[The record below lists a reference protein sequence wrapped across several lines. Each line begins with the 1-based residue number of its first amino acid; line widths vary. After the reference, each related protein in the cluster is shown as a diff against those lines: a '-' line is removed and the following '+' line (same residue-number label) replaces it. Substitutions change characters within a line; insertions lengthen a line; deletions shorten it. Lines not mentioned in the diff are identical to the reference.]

1 MNYSPE
7 SPLAARLSIPYC
19 VSLAAAEGHVSMDQ
33 FQEDKVRDPKI
44 HEFMKRITLES
55 DPEFNNKYPGTLAAH
70 VEVKTREGKRFR
82 EESIFPKGHPENPMT
97 DEEIKEK
104 FRRLALVTL
113 DRVQTEQIIEKVYDL
128 ENLKSADDLVA
139 VLIK

>member
-1 MNYSPE
+1 MNYSPD

-19 VSLAAAEGHVSMDQ
+19 VSMAAAEGHISMDQ
-33 FQEDKVRDPKI
+33 FQEAKIMDPKI
-44 HEFMKRITLES
+44 REFMKKVTVES
-55 DPEFNNKYPGTLAAH
+55 DPEFNSKYPGTLAAH
-70 VEVKTREGKRFR
+70 VEIQTRDGSRLK

-113 DRVQTEQIIEKVYDL
+113 DRVQTEEIIEKVYDL
-128 ENLKSADDLVA
+128 ENLKSAKELIDL
-139 VLIK
+139 LIK